1 VFELGLT
8 PQDRSDLTAYLK
20 AVGDGVVPYDLE
32 GVTGQMKEIND
43 FASVLDFAIPA
54 HDSAII
60 ELAVSTIGQELRD
73 LTEKFPDRRDPTVTG
88 GLKER
93 LAARAALKDVV
104 IRFRHIGIAA
114 AAGHF
119 DEAEAEYQEYRKL
132 TAFALSNL
140 LATAQP
146 WSLFERGVWK
156 AHYAAMWQRLRQT
169 QKTVQASATPA
180 KISAAPANAAPE
192 STTK

>member
-1 VFELGLT
+1 MAKLSQVNRNAMRE
-8 PQDRSDLTAYLK
+8 RMA
-20 AVGDGVVPYDLE
+20 
-32 GVTGQMKEIND
+32 
-43 FASVLDFAIPA
+43 
-54 HDSAII
+54 
-60 ELAVSTIGQELRD
+60 
-73 LTEKFPDRRDPTVTG
+73 RRD
-88 GLKER
+88 KSKR
-93 LAARAALKDVV
+93 QALKDVV

-169 QKTVQASATPA
+169 QKTVQASAAPA
-180 KISAAPANAAPE
+180 QVSSTAPAQVSAAPANAAPE